1 MLRKLSFSI
10 ILIIILSIFFSNSL
24 IKLVTVYNLSKW
36 TKKEVNINSVKLNY
50 SKKEIVIK
58 NLLIKNKEDGL
69 YFKNLFIV
77 EKIIINLKFSS
88 IFNNPVIIDRVL
100 FKNPKYYL
108 ELFDDPE
115 NDITKKNNIALS
127 DSTISNDK
135 PKIYKKKKIDVNFL
149 ISKIAIKK
157 PTVVL
162 KSSANPKEI
171 TINLSEMNFF
181 KVGNSKNTQHYKDV
195 FKIIIT
201 DLFFRIPDQ
210 NLQKKIKKN
219 YNLSF

>member
-10 ILIIILSIFFSNSL
+10 ILIIILSIFYSNSL

-36 TKKEVNINSVKLNY
+36 SKKEVNINSVKLNY
-50 SKKEIVIK
+50 FKKEIVIK

-88 IFNNPVIIDRVL
+88 VFNNPVMIDSVL

-115 NDITKKNNIALS
+115 NDIIKKNNIALS
-127 DSTISNDK
+127 DNTISNDK
-135 PKIYKKKKIDVNFL
+135 PIIYKKKKIDVNFL
-149 ISKIAIKK
+149 ISKI
-157 PTVVL
+157 
-162 KSSANPKEI
+162 
-171 TINLSEMNFF
+171 
-181 KVGNSKNTQHYKDV
+181 
-195 FKIIIT
+195 
-201 DLFFRIPDQ
+201 
-210 NLQKKIKKN
+210 
-219 YNLSF
+219 

>member
-10 ILIIILSIFFSNSL
+10 ILIIILLVFYSNSL

-135 PKIYKKKKIDVNFL
+135 PKIYKKKKDRRKFFN
-149 ISKIAIKK
+149 
-157 PTVVL
+157 L
-162 KSSANPKEI
+162 KNC
-171 TINLSEMNFF
+171 
-181 KVGNSKNTQHYKDV
+181 Y
-195 FKIIIT
+195 
-201 DLFFRIPDQ
+201 
-210 NLQKKIKKN
+210 
-219 YNLSF
+219 